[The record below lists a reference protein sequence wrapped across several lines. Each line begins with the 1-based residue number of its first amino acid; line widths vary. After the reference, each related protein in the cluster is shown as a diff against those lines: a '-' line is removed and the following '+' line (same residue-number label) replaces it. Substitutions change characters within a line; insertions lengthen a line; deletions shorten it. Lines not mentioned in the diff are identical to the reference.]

1 MYWKLKLKAILHD
14 PPYKAVSIKEHEEKA
29 QELFD
34 KVLQTTFTYDE
45 LNRVIIADKLS
56 SAQSRIIVKPQFQDQ
71 SKEKQFETESQV
83 NYDKSEFIDIFSER
97 KEPIQTPDEVKV
109 QNLFNELGGLSFPS
123 PDERAKFIFLFLWR
137 FYPEIFPE
145 INKHPADSRA
155 PNHSIYDHLVQTSAI
170 VSALPSPAFLLFT
183 IGPVQSFIS
192 KARKTSDL
200 WSGSYMLSY
209 LIWESMKILVED
221 EELGPDVII
230 FPNLFGQPL
239 IDRWLCELK
248 FNNQTFRDLLR
259 SRFGNESWF
268 RKFIDNAYSEEKLTI
283 ANLPN
288 RFLAVI
294 PYDKNL
300 AERCEEK
307 FRSKLKELAQKVY
320 DEIIKSSSQSL
331 NLNPN
336 LKNDIEKHLLSYF
349 QVYWV
354 IMPWSS
360 NPIPKPPSKKDFQDE
375 REYEKACEEYKM
387 KYVFPVLEDYRA
399 LFSENDL
406 YKTIEQI
413 VNHPYYKPANVGS
426 AYSLL
431 LELTEKLLGAR
442 KSVRDFE
449 VLEQPGEKCHLCG
462 EFEILWFATDSSKWK
477 TPDGKIKLD
486 EKIKDWNNYKAKND
500 EIWENLSKSNKV
512 FLKEGEKLCG
522 VCLTKRLFPRI
533 IKDELNLSDEIK
545 FPSTSEMAS
554 IGEKRRLEEKL
565 KKEFA
570 NSIFKPLKDKL
581 ERKRIFSISVP
592 KLKGDPL
599 YDIDGQ
605 FLMKETYRKEYF
617 EKEYGIQFEEN
628 ESEKLKEFLKNLEKL
643 RELLNDLN
651 INPSKYYAILQMDG
665 DNMGKWLRGEFNPKI
680 ENTIHSKV
688 KDALIRFSEGK
699 DKESLQ
705 KILCSKH
712 PTSPSIHQAFS
723 RKLSQFALEEVRK
736 IVEDEHY
743 GKLIYSGGD
752 DVLAFLPIEEV
763 LKCAYD
769 LQKKFKEV
777 LSPKASMSAG
787 IVIVH
792 HKYPLYLALEE
803 VNNAEKKAK
812 KHYGKN
818 AFCLRFLSHGGE
830 PRECGGNWEFF
841 GFIDELICKFKNE
854 EISSRFPYDYF
865 EIVEELYDKNNNS
878 KIREILKSELE
889 RVFFRK
895 VGDKNVIKKFFEEEI
910 LKWFNELDI
919 YNFANLLLICRK
931 IAGEVRV

>member
-1 MYWKLKLKAILHD
+1 
-14 PPYKAVSIKEHEEKA
+14 
-29 QELFD
+29 
-34 KVLQTTFTYDE
+34 
-45 LNRVIIADKLS
+45 
-56 SAQSRIIVKPQFQDQ
+56 
-71 SKEKQFETESQV
+71 
-83 NYDKSEFIDIFSER
+83 
-97 KEPIQTPDEVKV
+97 
-109 QNLFNELGGLSFPS
+109 
-123 PDERAKFIFLFLWR
+123 
-137 FYPEIFPE
+137 
-145 INKHPADSRA
+145 
-155 PNHSIYDHLVQTSAI
+155 
-170 VSALPSPAFLLFT
+170 
-183 IGPVQSFIS
+183 
-192 KARKTSDL
+192 
-200 WSGSYMLSY
+200 
-209 LIWESMKILVED
+209 
-221 EELGPDVII
+221 
-230 FPNLFGQPL
+230 
-239 IDRWLCELK
+239 
-248 FNNQTFRDLLR
+248 
-259 SRFGNESWF
+259 
-268 RKFIDNAYSEEKLTI
+268 
-283 ANLPN
+283 
-288 RFLAVI
+288 
-294 PYDKNL
+294 
-300 AERCEEK
+300 
-307 FRSKLKELAQKVY
+307 
-320 DEIIKSSSQSL
+320 
-331 NLNPN
+331 
-336 LKNDIEKHLLSYF
+336 
-349 QVYWV
+349 
-354 IMPWSS
+354 
-360 NPIPKPPSKKDFQDE
+360 
-375 REYEKACEEYKM
+375 
-387 KYVFPVLEDYRA
+387 
-399 LFSENDL
+399 
-406 YKTIEQI
+406 
-413 VNHPYYKPANVGS
+413 HPYYKPANVGS

-442 KSVRDFE
+442 KSIRDFE

-462 EFEILWFATDSSKWK
+462 EFEVLWFATDSSKWK

-486 EKIKDWNNYKAKND
+486 EKIKDWNNYKAKNN

-554 IGEKRRLEEKL
+554 IGEKRRLN
-565 KKEFA
+565 KE
-570 NSIFKPLKDKL
+570 IKEDFKQKFNELIDIIKRKNNNKDL
-581 ERKRIFSISVP
+581 PPSISVP

-628 ESEKLKEFLKNLEKL
+628 ESKKLEEL
-643 RELLNDLN
+643 RELLNDSN

-665 DNMGKWLRGEFNPKI
+665 DNMGKWLKGEFNPKI
-680 ENTIHSKV
+680 KYTIHAKV
-688 KDALIRFSEGK
+688 KDALILFSEGK

-743 GKLIYSGGD
+743 GKLIYAGGD

-830 PRECGGNWEFF
+830 PRECGGNW
-841 GFIDELICKFKNE
+841 
-854 EISSRFPYDYF
+854 
-865 EIVEELYDKNNNS
+865 
-878 KIREILKSELE
+878 
-889 RVFFRK
+889 
-895 VGDKNVIKKFFEEEI
+895 
-910 LKWFNELDI
+910 
-919 YNFANLLLICRK
+919 
-931 IAGEVRV
+931 

>member
-1 MYWKLKLKAILHD
+1 M
-14 PPYKAVSIKEHEEKA
+14 
-29 QELFD
+29 
-34 KVLQTTFTYDE
+34 
-45 LNRVIIADKLS
+45 
-56 SAQSRIIVKPQFQDQ
+56 KP
-71 SKEKQFETESQV
+71 
-83 NYDKSEFIDIFSER
+83 
-97 KEPIQTPDEVKV
+97 
-109 QNLFNELGGLSFPS
+109 
-123 PDERAKFIFLFLWR
+123 
-137 FYPEIFPE
+137 
-145 INKHPADSRA
+145 
-155 PNHSIYDHLVQTSAI
+155 
-170 VSALPSPAFLLFT
+170 
-183 IGPVQSFIS
+183 
-192 KARKTSDL
+192 
-200 WSGSYMLSY
+200 
-209 LIWESMKILVED
+209 LVEKF
-221 EELGPDVII
+221 GPDVII

-239 IDRWLCELK
+239 IDRWLYFEIFKNSPFANLDEPK
-248 FNNQTFRDLLR
+248 FKEWLEKWQDFEQRKDKALDL
-259 SRFGNESWF
+259 EQ
-268 RKFIDNAYSEEKLTI
+268 KLTI

-294 PYDKNL
+294 PCNENL
-300 AERCEEK
+300 AKECEEK

-336 LKNDIEKHLLSYF
+336 LKNDIKNHLLSYF

-354 IMPWSS
+354 IMPWVSHS
-360 NPIPKPPSKKDFQDE
+360 NNNYSPDD
-375 REYEKACEEYKM
+375 ALNDYK
-387 KYVFPVLEDYRA
+387 E
-399 LFSENDL
+399 LFSENDF
-406 YKTIEQI
+406 YTTIKEI
-413 VNHPYYKPANVGS
+413 VEHPYYKPANVGS

-442 KSVRDFE
+442 KSIRDFE

-477 TPDGKIKLD
+477 TPDGKLKLD

-522 VCLTKRLFPRI
+522 VCLTKRLFPEI
-533 IKDELNLSDEIK
+533 IKDELKLSYEIK

-554 IGEKRRLEEKL
+554 IGEKRRLKEKL
-565 KKEFA
+565 KEEFA

-605 FLMKETYRKEYF
+605 FLMKETYREDYF
-617 EKEYGIQFEEN
+617 KKEYGISVSSQEFDTILSFLSEN
-628 ESEKLKEFLKNLEKL
+628 K
-643 RELLNDLN
+643 

-665 DNMGKWLRGEFNPKI
+665 DNMGKWLKGEFNPKI

-688 KDALIRFSEGK
+688 KDALIQFSEGK
-699 DKESLQ
+699 DKESLE

-743 GKLIYSGGD
+743 GKLIYAGGD

-803 VNNAEKKAK
+803 VNNAEKRAK

-830 PRECGGNWEFF
+830 PRECGGNWELISFLE
-841 GFIDELICKFKNE
+841 DLICKFKTD
-854 EISSRFPYDYF
+854 EISSVFPYQYLEVVEKLCERDKNKNIQNIKEILEIELKRIFMKKEGDKERLEDYF
-865 EIVEELYDKNNNS
+865 EK
-878 KIREILKSELE
+878 EILS
-889 RVFFRK
+889 RF
-895 VGDKNVIKKFFEEEI
+895 KKIEDFE
-910 LKWFNELDI
+910 D
-919 YNFANLLLICRK
+919 FANMLVIARK
-931 IAGEVRV
+931 ISGEVRV